1 MSRNI
6 CVRVHVNVKRLNK
19 IKAMYGGLHVY
30 VKVEPLTTF
39 TFTHARLRDSGNP
52 VIVTK
57 ISNPNLAIFISAP
70 GQPIVTV
77 QRLDSTSVRVSWKL
91 NNGKKGIQYF
101 LVTYHPV
108 GRRSER
114 LTKNTTKMELTVN
127 GLEPDTEYEFVVSSI
142 SMVATGQKMVGRKK
156 YFQGQGNAR
165 EFHFES
171 AKSLKEIWE
180 KWHFKST
187 YLFFSLHL
195 HCYIF

>member
-6 CVRVHVNVKRLNK
+6 LNK

-70 GQPIVTV
+70 EQPIVTV

-91 NNGKKGIQYF
+91 MNGKKGWAF
-101 LVTYHPV
+101 L
-108 GRRSER
+108 
-114 LTKNTTKMELTVN
+114 LLFFL
-127 GLEPDTEYEFVVSSI
+127 GLESPV
-142 SMVATGQKMVGRKK
+142 
-156 YFQGQGNAR
+156 
-165 EFHFES
+165 
-171 AKSLKEIWE
+171 L
-180 KWHFKST
+180 
-187 YLFFSLHL
+187 LFNTLL
-195 HCYIF
+195 